1 MTISNSKNGK
11 NKVPIRLIILFFCV
25 FYLFILITMQ
35 LRKVQFIDG
44 YTYKNVVKKRENATI
59 NITVLCGKTWVNSKA
74 LIRQLIGIV
83 ITEMVTYENDGERK

>member
-11 NKVPIRLIILFFCV
+11 NKVLIRLIILFFCV
-25 FYLFILITMQ
+25 FYLFMLITMQ

-83 ITEMVTYENDGERK
+83 ITKMVTYENDGERK

>member
-1 MTISNSKNGK
+1 
-11 NKVPIRLIILFFCV
+11 
-25 FYLFILITMQ
+25 MQ

-74 LIRQLIGIV
+74 LIRKLIGIV
-83 ITEMVTYENDGERK
+83 ITEMVTYENDGERREEIK

>member
-1 MTISNSKNGK
+1 
-11 NKVPIRLIILFFCV
+11 
-25 FYLFILITMQ
+25 MQ
-35 LRKVQFIDG
+35 LRKVHFIDG

-59 NITVLCGKTWVNSKA
+59 NITVLYGKTWVNSKA

>member
-1 MTISNSKNGK
+1 
-11 NKVPIRLIILFFCV
+11 
-25 FYLFILITMQ
+25 MQ
-35 LRKVQFIDG
+35 LRKVQFIYR

-59 NITVLCGKTWVNSKA
+59 NITVLCGKTWVNSKT